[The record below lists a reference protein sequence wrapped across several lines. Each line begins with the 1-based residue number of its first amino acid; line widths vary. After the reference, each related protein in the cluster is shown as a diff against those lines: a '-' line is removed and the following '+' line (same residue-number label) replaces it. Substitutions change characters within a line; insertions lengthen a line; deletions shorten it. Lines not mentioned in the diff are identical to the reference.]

1 MKDNK
6 ILKLTGTVMFVSV
19 LAVILVSSTYAKYT
33 SSASGSDTATV
44 AKWAIKLNNEDITQV
59 ESVNFGLF
67 DTIYDTDGENVEGN
81 VAEGKIAPGT
91 SGKFNLELE
100 NDSEVT
106 AEYTINF
113 TLTGAEGLP
122 LEFSLD
128 GQTWGDLN
136 NVTAQTLAMD
146 DAETTEVDEGKAT
159 VTVQWRWAYE
169 RTDKDAEDTGFGIDA
184 SDVEVEAEL
193 VVSQKD

>member
-1 MKDNK
+1 MKGNK

-44 AKWAIKLNNEDITQV
+44 AKWSIKLNNQDITQV
-59 ESVNFGLF
+59 ERVNFGLF
-67 DTIYDTDGENVEGN
+67 DTIYDTDGQTVEED

-100 NDSEVT
+100 NNSEVT

-122 LEFSLD
+122 LEFKIGNGSWTSNLTD
-128 GQTWGDLN
+128 IPATE
-136 NVTAQTLAMD
+136 LAMD
-146 DAETTEVDEGKAT
+146 DDTTSADEGKAT
-159 VTVQWRWAYE
+159 VPVEWKWAYE

-184 SDVEVEAEL
+184 SDVEVTAEL

>member
-1 MKDNK
+1 MKGNK
-6 ILKLTGTVMFVSV
+6 ILKFAGATLFVSV

-44 AKWAIKLNNEDITQV
+44 AKWSIKLNNQDITQV

-67 DTIYDTDGENVEGN
+67 DTIYDTDGETVEGD

-146 DAETTEVDEGKAT
+146 DAETTEVNEGKAT
-159 VTVQWRWAYE
+159 VTVEWRWAYE
-169 RTDKDAEDTGFGIDA
+169 NNADATDTGFGIDA
-184 SDVEVEAEL
+184 SDVEVTAEL